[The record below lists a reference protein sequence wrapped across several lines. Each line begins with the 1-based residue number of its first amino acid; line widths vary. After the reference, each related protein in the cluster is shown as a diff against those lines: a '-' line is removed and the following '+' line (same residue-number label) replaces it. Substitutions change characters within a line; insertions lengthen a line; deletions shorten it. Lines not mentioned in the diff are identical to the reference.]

1 MKVIITKSLQREN
14 KNTKK
19 LYYDLSK
26 KNCPSCLPEYLWFF
40 CFDLSKL
47 CEIRKQLEIIYPAL
61 LSISFYL
68 YSFRNESVLKMH
80 MHFGW
85 EKNVH
90 LLRYTGFVAL
100 PFTVIFFRFF
110 FHYLFFHYVPSI
122 PGKKEAIVILHKNG
136 FSHRK
141 IAKELSY
148 DRQSSMSG
156 IIKVAKKVW
165 RAITTEYL
173 KNLYESMPRRMAA
186 VKGAGGRH
194 TKY

>member
-1 MKVIITKSLQREN
+1 
-14 KNTKK
+14 
-19 LYYDLSK
+19 
-26 KNCPSCLPEYLWFF
+26 
-40 CFDLSKL
+40 
-47 CEIRKQLEIIYPAL
+47 
-61 LSISFYL
+61 
-68 YSFRNESVLKMH
+68 

-85 EKNVH
+85 GKNVR

-100 PFTVIFFRFF
+100 PFPVIFLHFF
-110 FHYLFFHYVPSI
+110 FHYLFFIMSHLSL
-122 PGKKEAIVILHKNG
+122 GKKEAIVILHKNG